1 MRNPAEDTVC
11 VLVAA
16 ARPLASMLAA
26 APCFLQNGNVV
37 ESVFAAPAIWSQ
49 NGRHT
54 VFNP

>member
-1 MRNPAEDTVC
+1 MRSPAEDTVC